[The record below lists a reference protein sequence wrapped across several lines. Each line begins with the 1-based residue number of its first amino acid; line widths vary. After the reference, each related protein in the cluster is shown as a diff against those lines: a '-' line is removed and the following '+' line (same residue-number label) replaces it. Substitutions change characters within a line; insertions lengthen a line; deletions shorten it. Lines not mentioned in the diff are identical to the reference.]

1 MPNLWSESW
10 LKEKTQNKASY
21 TLVRDLLYD
30 NDNLSLNGSTFSFAI
45 NTNTNTNDSSN
56 IIDQQSYIFVDIQ
69 QKYVTQ
75 IDNQTYS
82 FNEQEVDYD
91 YWGIGRYFKF
101 DDLEVQKAFGVDQFL
116 CPKSNAF
123 DLQGNVFSVQ
133 YNYFEIT
140 IKKWEND
147 TRPGVVCKSQSEIDQ
162 KINQMS
168 VGVTIVNSYFDFDN
182 YENPVRTYLDD
193 RYVFSTLPYYS
204 KEIRFYMS
212 KNEAEVQDAFFN
224 YAPGGDKI
232 EFVSVNRVDQNL
244 EADSENSGELLKLFF
259 FKDYNYQYYE
269 RSVFS
274 LLDLTGNLGGVNEV
288 LEITGGILV
297 GFFADKLFFY
307 SIISSLFQVET
318 LSKNEIESES
328 DKQRINRYFKFK
340 DTKSSKERS
349 ETENMPLEEEK
360 SVEKSSLDISF

>member
-1 MPNLWSESW
+1 MPNSWSESW
-10 LKEKTQNKASY
+10 LKEKTLNKARY
-21 TLVRDLLYD
+21 TLVRDLLND
-30 NDNLSLNGSTFSFAI
+30 NDNLSLNGSTFSFAVNAII
-45 NTNTNTNDSSN
+45 NDSN
-56 IIDQQSYIFVDIQ
+56 IIDQQSYIFVDIE
-69 QKYVTQ
+69 QKYMTQ
-75 IDNQTYS
+75 IDDQNHTT
-82 FNEQEVDYD
+82 NEREVGYD
-91 YWGIGRYFKF
+91 YCGIGQYFKF
-101 DDLEVQKAFGVDQFL
+101 DNLEVQKAFGVDEFL
-116 CPKSNAF
+116 CPISNNF
-123 DLQGNVFSVQ
+123 DLQGNVFSNL
-133 YNYFEIT
+133 YSYFQIT
-140 IKKWEND
+140 IRRWEND
-147 TRPGVVCKSQSEIDQ
+147 TREDVICKDESEIYD

-193 RYVFSTLPYYS
+193 RYQFNTLSGYS
-204 KEIRFYMS
+204 KDIKFYIS

-360 SVEKSSLDISF
+360 SAEKSSLDISF